1 MQSVVGGGTRGD
13 YKESM
18 MLGQDTHGHGG
29 GGVGDKGVVIDN
41 RLQWSQVQA
50 AEFHSG
56 WQREADEWARASP
69 LRAGLPGE
77 FVIRVV
83 NVI

>member
-1 MQSVVGGGTRGD
+1 MQSTMGAETRGD

-41 RLQWSQVQA
+41 RLQRSQVQA
-50 AEFHSG
+50 DEYRSG
-56 WQREADEWARASP
+56 WRREADEWARASP
-69 LRAGLPGE
+69 LRAGLLGG

-83 NVI
+83 NAI